1 MVTKGLNGDN
11 SESRIS
17 SAGAATVWHVASM
30 LGSENGSRF
39 GVACRIMV
47 LLESQS
53 ETMAKWWTAL
63 SLHNK
68 KLLEFNQGQTQGHC
82 GGSM

>member
-47 LLESQS
+47 LLESQ
-53 ETMAKWWTAL
+53 K
-63 SLHNK
+63 
-68 KLLEFNQGQTQGHC
+68 
-82 GGSM
+82 